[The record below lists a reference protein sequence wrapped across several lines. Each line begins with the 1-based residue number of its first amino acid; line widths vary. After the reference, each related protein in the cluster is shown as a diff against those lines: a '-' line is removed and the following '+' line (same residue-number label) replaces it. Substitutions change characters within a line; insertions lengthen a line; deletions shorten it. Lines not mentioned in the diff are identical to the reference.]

1 MADDIF
7 EGGATTPTNDEYLNQ
22 FVGEGKKFKSV
33 EDLAK
38 AYANADNHIGEL
50 RTDLQQTRE
59 FISEELKKLAEQRNA
74 APPATPNSETGSTPI
89 TPAPVAPPVEQVET
103 DLDTRIA
110 RALEERDTLKRL
122 QTNANIVQDVLV
134 ERLGGVQEAA
144 AAVVQKAAEL
154 GLQPNEMKELA
165 AKSPKA
171 FLATMG
177 IDADVKPTSNST
189 PAPRSDV
196 NPHMINTGGPKPNT
210 YAYFEQMRKDNPK
223 LYWSPKTQ
231 SAMHKAA
238 QDNPDGFFN

>member
-7 EGGATTPTNDEYLNQ
+7 NGETTPNTNALELL
-22 FVGEGKKFKSV
+22 VGEGKKYKTV
-33 EDLAK
+33 EELAE
-38 AYANADNHIGEL
+38 AYANADRHIGEL
-50 RTDLQQTRE
+50 KTDLQSTRE

-74 APPATPNSETGSTPI
+74 APPANPNPETGSNP
-89 TPAPVAPPVEQVET
+89 TPAPVAPSGAEVE

-110 RALEERDTLKRL
+110 KALENRETLTRL
-122 QTNANIVQDVLV
+122 QTNANTVQEILV

-144 AAVVQKAAEL
+144 SAVIAKAREL
-154 GLQPNEMKELA
+154 GLQPSDMKELA

-177 IDADVKPTSNST
+177 ISDEKPSSNST

-196 NPHMINTGGPKPNT
+196 NPNNVNAGGPKPNT
-210 YAYFEQMRKDNPK
+210 YAYYEQIRKSDPK

-231 SAMHKAA
+231 AAMHKAA
-238 QDNPDGFFN
+238 QEMGEAFFN